1 MIRLLPPVH
10 WPSVRG
16 RARADAGPLTLAA
29 LVVAAV
35 TVLAG
40 SVPVLLTSTADQ
52 AVRQAVRAAGGQAEI
67 QVRADWEYDD
77 GAHGG
82 RVRNPRSAESLDDLR
97 DRALDQL
104 GALRDQMSPPIE
116 FAGGPY
122 LKIVNGDEP
131 RSFRLGYVAG
141 TSEPA
146 VTWVSGAAPRASSEH
161 PNAEV
166 AYTGDPWPVQAGIS
180 ETAAARLGVGPGDR
194 LQTEDAKGN
203 PCDVRVSG
211 VFRPVN
217 RTDLAWQVA
226 PWLLDPQSGADGPGI
241 TRFGGLLD
249 AQSLPDARLA
259 FNPDEVSR
267 TVRFRPDAEVLTLDS
282 AQRIAAAV
290 VRLKAT
296 SGSSASH
303 EGAAQWS
310 TQLDQVLRDVRERVD
325 AARAQASVLLSA
337 VMLVAVLILLLAAQL
352 LAGRR
357 AAALTVA
364 RQRGTSIVALGTEL
378 LLESVLLTVAATAVG
393 ALIAWAAAGGVAW
406 GWLLPAGVCAVLA
419 GPGFGMVT
427 AHRATRDKRNPAN
440 RSARRWAER
449 TAALR
454 RLTAE
459 LAVLAAAAIALTVL
473 HQRGASPSAG
483 GTVLLPASAP
493 ALGALT
499 GALLLLRL
507 LPVTTGLALRQALR
521 STMPLAVFGASR
533 AASAARRVLP
543 VLALV
548 ASAALA
554 TFALTL
560 SSTIGAGLA
569 DGAWRSVGADARI
582 DLPDQPA
589 TTTTALINRIAAA
602 PGVRHAVA
610 AQVTTATSVIV
621 GGASRQVRLIAVDSA
636 AYRELLAGA
645 ARTPLPALPAA
656 APGGPVPVLV
666 HSPEGTLRA
675 GDSLDLRTEGAP
687 EATLTA
693 VATTDAIGDTDDTVL
708 ADAAA
713 LTAAGVPVVPN
724 TIWVTGSGA
733 AAAAKA
739 AVGATVVARTDV
751 LRERREAPLVAGLIR
766 LAWASTVTL
775 LALGLLGF
783 ALDAAAGAP
792 ERWQTL
798 SRLRTLGLRTREAR
812 RVAAGEL
819 LPLALV
825 AALGG
830 PALGVLLAVLTLG
843 PLGLRLLTAQP
854 GNPVLVLPW
863 VGLVVVVAA
872 FLVMVVAVV
881 RVEAAVRRRNR
892 LSEVLRVGGA

>member
-1 MIRLLPPVH
+1 MIRRLLPPVH

-29 LVVAAV
+29 VVVAAV

-40 SVPVLLTSTADQ
+40 SVPVLLSSTAAQ

-77 GAHGG
+77 GDNGG
-82 RVRNPRSAESLDDLR
+82 RVRDPRSATALDDLR
-97 DRALDQL
+97 NRALDQL
-104 GALRDQMSPPIE
+104 GPLRDQMSPPIE

-122 LKIVNGDEP
+122 LKIVDGSEP
-131 RSFRLGYVAG
+131 RSFRFGYVAG

-146 VTWVSGAAPRASSEH
+146 VTWVSGAAPRASSEQ
-161 PNAEV
+161 PDAEV
-166 AYTGDPWPVQAGIS
+166 PSTSHPWPVQAGIS
-180 ETAAARLGVGPGDR
+180 ETAAARLGAGPGDR
-194 LQTEDAKGN
+194 LPAEDDKGN

-217 RTDLAWQVA
+217 RNDPAWQVA
-226 PWLLDPQSGADGPGI
+226 PWLLDPQPGADGPGI
-241 TRFGGLLD
+241 TRFGGLLN

-267 TVRFRPDAEVLTLDS
+267 TVRFRPDPEVLTLDS
-282 AQRIAAAV
+282 AQQIAAAV
-290 VRLKAT
+290 VGLKAT
-296 SGSSASH
+296 SSTSASR
-303 EGAAQWS
+303 GGTAQWS
-310 TQLDQVLRDVRERVD
+310 TQLDQVLREVRQRVD
-325 AARAQASVLLSA
+325 AARAQATVLLSA
-337 VMLVAVLILLLAAQL
+337 VSLVAVLILLLAAHL

-357 AAALTVA
+357 AMALTVA

-378 LLESVLLTVAATAVG
+378 LLESVLLTVAATVAG
-393 ALIAWAAAGGVAW
+393 ALIAWAVAGGIAW
-406 GWLLPAGVCAVLA
+406 GWLLPAGVSAVLA

-427 AHRATRDKRNPAN
+427 AHRATRDKRSPAN

-449 TAALR
+449 TVALR

-521 STMPLAVFGASR
+521 STKPLAVFGTAR
-533 AASAARRVLP
+533 AAFAAKRVLP

-560 SSTIGAGLA
+560 SSTVGAGLA
-569 DGAWRSVGADARI
+569 DGAWRTVGADARI

-589 TTTTALINRIAAA
+589 TTTAALTERIGAAA
-602 PGVRHAVA
+602 GVQHAVA
-610 AQVTTATSVIV
+610 AQVTTTSVIV
-621 GGASRQVRLIAVDSA
+621 ADTSRQVRLIVVDST
-636 AYRELLAGA
+636 AYRDLLTGSGQP
-645 ARTPLPALPAA
+645 PLPALPAT
-656 APGGPVPVLV
+656 PGQVPVLV
-666 HSPEGTLRA
+666 HSPEGTLRPGNA
-675 GDSLDLRTEGAP
+675 LELSAEGAP
-687 EATLTA
+687 AVTLTA
-693 VATTDAIGDTDDTVL
+693 VATTDAIGDTGDVVL

-713 LTAAGVPVVPN
+713 LTSLGVPVVPT
-724 TIWVTGSGA
+724 TIWVTGPGA

-739 AVGATVVARTDV
+739 AAGATVVARTDV
-751 LRERREAPLVAGLIR
+751 LRERRDAPLAAGLIR
-766 LAWASTVTL
+766 LASASTVTL
-775 LALGLLGF
+775 LLLGLLGF
-783 ALDAAAGAP
+783 ALDAAASAP

-843 PLGLRLLTAQP
+843 QLGLRLITAQP
-854 GNPVLVLPW
+854 GNPALMLPW
-863 VGLVVVVAA
+863 EGMAVVIVAFLIMVAA
-872 FLVMVVAVV
+872 VVQA
-881 RVEAAVRRRNR
+881 EAAVRRRNR

>member
-1 MIRLLPPVH
+1 MIRRLLPAVH

-29 LVVAAV
+29 VVVAAV

-40 SVPVLLTSTADQ
+40 SVPVLLTKTADQ
-52 AVRQAVRAAGGQAEI
+52 AVRQAVRTAGEQADV
-67 QVRADWEYDD
+67 QVRSDWEYDD
-77 GAHGG
+77 GVSGG
-82 RVRNPRSAESLDDLR
+82 RVRDPRSAEELDSLR

-104 GALRDQMSPPIE
+104 GPLRDQLAPPIE

-122 LKIVNGDEP
+122 LKILGGSEP
-131 RSFRLGYVAG
+131 RSFRLAYVAG

-146 VTWVSGAAPRASSEH
+146 VTWISGAAPRSS
-161 PNAEV
+161 AEQPDSEV
-166 AYTGDPWPVQAGIS
+166 PYTGDPWPVQAGIS
-180 ETAAARLGVGPGDR
+180 ETAAARLGIGPGDR
-194 LQTEDAKGN
+194 LQTEDVDGN

-211 VFRPVN
+211 VFRPVD
-217 RTDLAWQVA
+217 RDDLAWQVA
-226 PWLLDPQSGADGPGI
+226 PWLLDPQPGADGPGI
-241 TRFGGLLD
+241 TRFGGLLV
-249 AQSLPDARLA
+249 AESLPDARLA
-259 FNPDEVSR
+259 FDIDDVSL
-267 TVRFRPDAEVLTLDS
+267 TVRFRPDASVLTLDS
-282 AQRIAAAV
+282 AERLAAAV
-290 VRLKAT
+290 LTLKAT
-296 SGSSASH
+296 SGSSAGRG
-303 EGAAQWS
+303 GAAQWT
-310 TQLDQVLRDVRERVD
+310 TQLDRVLRDVRERVD
-325 AARAQASVLLSA
+325 AAQAQASVLLSA
-337 VMLVAVLILLLAAQL
+337 VLLVTVLILLLAAQL

-378 LLESVLLTVAATAVG
+378 LLESVVLTVAATVVG
-393 ALIAWAAAGGVAW
+393 ALIAWAVAGGVAW
-406 GWLLPAGVCAVLA
+406 GWLLPAGVSAVLA

-427 AHRATRDKRNPAN
+427 AYRATRDKRSPAN

-449 TAALR
+449 TGALR

-459 LAVLAAAAIALTVL
+459 LAVAAAAAIAVTVL

-507 LPVTTGLALRQALR
+507 LPVTTGLALRQALK
-521 STMPLAVFGASR
+521 STRPLAVFGAAR
-533 AASAARRVLP
+533 AAFAARRVLP

-548 ASAALA
+548 SSAALA

-560 SSTIGAGLA
+560 SGTVGAGLA

-589 TTTTALINRIAAA
+589 MTTAALIERVAAA

-610 AQVTTATSVIV
+610 AEVTTATPVVV
-621 GGASRQVRLIAVDSA
+621 GGASRQVRLIVVDSA
-636 AYRELLAGA
+636 AYRVLLAGS
-645 ARTPLPALPAA
+645 ARPPLPALPATA
-656 APGGPVPVLV
+656 GPVPVLV
-666 HSPEGTLRA
+666 HSSEGTLRA
-675 GDSLDLRTEGAP
+675 GDTMDLKAEGAP
-687 EATLTA
+687 AVTLTA
-693 VATTDAIGDTDDTVL
+693 VATTDAIGDTGDVVL
-708 ADAAA
+708 ADAAT
-713 LTAAGVPVVPN
+713 LTAAGVPMVPN
-724 TIWVTGSGA
+724 TIWVTGPGA
-733 AAAAKA
+733 AAAAETTA
-739 AVGATVVARTDV
+739 GANVVARTDV
-751 LRERREAPLVAGLIR
+751 LRERRDAPLVAGLIR
-766 LAWASTVTL
+766 LAWASAFTL

-830 PALGVLLAVLTLG
+830 PVLGVLLAVLTLG
-843 PLGLRLLTAQP
+843 PLGLRLFTGQP
-854 GNPVLVLPW
+854 GDPALLLPW
-863 VGLVVVVAA
+863 AGVVVVAAA